1 MKKIKNYIIKHY
13 FASQL
18 LISLAAGF
26 TVSVVILAAAF
37 IKEAAEKGFQNIS
50 AVTVLYTAEDILPMA
65 FVFALMAFPF
75 VLTFFETIYLVS
87 AGKNGQI
94 STLVSAGKSAAYD
107 CVSLAAGMIL
117 GYILLSYYD
126 VMFDANWDIQL
137 ANRQLHAPVSPD
149 SALTFAVFFLLFF
162 AGMLIIALK
171 PQEKKPPLITV
182 LCIAMMYIGTAESV
196 LFSIQITGANYVNY
210 YGEIQ
215 TRFEPFM
222 LFIYFIPL
230 NMILIMIRIMLI
242 QIKSYV
248 PDENRMSRIDSIP
261 FLSKCNKLL
270 QNSKSWPLAAFVMT
284 VPLLGIVIVILALFG
299 QAPDAAIKAYTET
312 ADYTFSTKIPPQNI
326 FYDEHYLCTVAAGGH
341 KKVVKPLRMG
351 KRHGHDVVVNRQL
364 LIANAFEQVLEER
377 TPRFHRAVRH
387 FYDTYGFP
395 VAKLIKTKTAADI
408 VWFLMKPLEWI
419 FLFVLYLA
427 DVNPED
433 RIASQYL

>member
-18 LISLAAGF
+18 LISLASGF

-37 IKEAAEKGFQNIS
+37 IKEAAEKGFLNIS
-50 AVTVLYTAEDILPMA
+50 AVTVLDIVESILPMA

-75 VLTFFETIYLVS
+75 VLTVFETVYLVS
-87 AGKNGQI
+87 AGKNGQLG
-94 STLVSAGKSAAYD
+94 TLISAGKSAAYD
-107 CVSLAAGMIL
+107 CASLAAGLIL
-117 GYILLSYYD
+117 GYLLLSYSD

-149 SALTFAVFFLLFF
+149 SALTFAVLSLLFF
-162 AGMLIIALK
+162 AGMLIIAIK
-171 PQEKKPPLITV
+171 PQAKRPPLVTV
-182 LCIAMMYIGTAESV
+182 LCIAMMYIGTAEAV
-196 LFSIQITGANYVNY
+196 LFSIQISGMNYVNY
-210 YGEIQ
+210 YGETQ
-215 TRFEPFM
+215 ARFEPLM

-248 PDENRMSRIDSIP
+248 PDERRMSRIYSIP

-270 QNSKSWPLAAFVMT
+270 QNSKNWPLAALIMT
-284 VPLLGIVIVILALFG
+284 VPLLGILIVILALFG

-312 ADYTFSTKIPPQNI
+312 ADYTFSTKIPPQNV

-341 KKVVKPLRMG
+341 KKIVKPLRMG